1 MKFKKNKKLKNP
13 QLIFKER
20 YGQEKLGLM
29 ANKRWQEDPRGL
41 LFSLARYKF
50 VSKLFEGKK
59 KILEVGCGD
68 GWYSKIVAQSVGS
81 LTISDS
87 DKVFIEDLKN
97 KKQKNF
103 KYKVIFHDMIKSHTK
118 TKYEGIYLLDVF
130 EHISKKKENIFLKN
144 IKKSMKDTGAVII
157 GVPSLEFQKFVKNP
171 DPTHV
176 NCKTA
181 DQLKSTLE
189 KHFQN
194 IFIFSMNDEV
204 VHTGFKKM
212 TNYFFALC
220 TNKK

>member
-1 MKFKKNKKLKNP
+1 MKFKKKKKLKNP

-103 KYKVIFHDMIKSHTK
+103 KYKVIFLSLI
-118 TKYEGIYLLDVF
+118 
-130 EHISKKKENIFLKN
+130 HI
-144 IKKSMKDTGAVII
+144 
-157 GVPSLEFQKFVKNP
+157 
-171 DPTHV
+171 
-176 NCKTA
+176 
-181 DQLKSTLE
+181 
-189 KHFQN
+189 
-194 IFIFSMNDEV
+194 
-204 VHTGFKKM
+204 
-212 TNYFFALC
+212 
-220 TNKK
+220 